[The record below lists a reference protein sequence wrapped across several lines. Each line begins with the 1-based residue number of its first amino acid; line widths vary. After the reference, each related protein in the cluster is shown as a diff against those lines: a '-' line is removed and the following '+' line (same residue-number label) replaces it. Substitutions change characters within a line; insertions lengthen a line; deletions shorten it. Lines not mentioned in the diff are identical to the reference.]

1 MRQVFFLILGISMLC
16 MIPMRKRYRTRF
28 GMAAAMLVFGAVAGC
43 AGGPPGPNSGSGSI
57 TITGTGTGAAA
68 GITHSYTVNLTIS
81 K

>member
-1 MRQVFFLILGISMLC
+1 
-16 MIPMRKRYRTRF
+16 
-28 GMAAAMLVFGAVAGC
+28 MAAAMLVFGAVAGC